1 METKIISEDP
11 IWRNSLALHERAV
24 SQIQFVVN
32 DLTDLGLKVTIE
44 DLKDLINNGSALSD
58 QVSEVVAKTSLIH
71 KLISAR
77 SRYIAENTDALLRA
91 ISDAKESLEKI
102 LKLNSMNPLSI
113 DAFAVEKSIVG
124 VSEAWKEELRESYI
138 VRESEARQKAQKL
151 IENVE
156 SAIKEINDFVKDNPN
171 FGKGITIY
179 SDDRRSLCYLDEA
192 GKLVI
197 CKQELQLIN

>member
-32 DLTDLGLKVTIE
+32 DLTDFGLKVTID

-91 ISDAKESLEKI
+91 ISDAKESLVNI
-102 LKLNSMNPLSI
+102 LKLNSMNPLEI
-113 DAFAVEKSIVG
+113 DAFIIEKTTLLIN
-124 VSEAWKEELRESYI
+124 EAWLDALRERYL
-138 VRESEARQKAQKL
+138 VRESESREKALEL
-151 IENVE
+151 IGKVE
-156 SAIKEINDFVKDNPN
+156 IAINELNNFVEDNPN
-171 FGKGITIY
+171 FGKGISTFA
-179 SDDRRSLCYLDEA
+179 DARRCLCYLDEA
-192 GKLVI
+192 GNLII